1 MNLVRVMQLVSIAS
15 MVAMVMLLL
24 TKNWAQNQENLQLAE
39 EVE

>member
-1 MNLVRVMQLVSIAS
+1 

-24 TKNWAQNQENLQLAE
+24 TMNWAQNQENLQPAE

>member
-1 MNLVRVMQLVSIAS
+1 

-24 TKNWAQNQENLQLAE
+24 TKNWAQNQENLQPAE